1 MGVKIPQV
9 VTTDRASGA
18 QVIDGS
24 LTLQRA
30 NANYL
35 TRAIGTE
42 GNRRTWTYSCWIKRD
57 AFPAASRQLWGQ
69 VATAGAS
76 ATGAWQLYY
85 AANEA
90 LEIHTYSLT
99 HLKTNAVYRD
109 TGWYHVVQ
117 TLDTT
122 SDTADNRVRLYIN
135 GVEQTSFAT
144 RNNPNQNLELGV
156 NTVGNM
162 VIGTADN
169 AKSTYYIDAK
179 MAQCYFID
187 GLALG
192 PGYFGFTDP
201 LTNTWR
207 PKKFRAEGTTV
218 NDGTQ
223 WSSLVDVSNATV
235 NNGSAAN
242 LFDGN
247 ITTKINI
254 TGGYIEID
262 LSSRNVHA
270 GPEGIEV
277 YNNEGGA
284 YTSYQVNGGTAINWQ
299 ASAGWMS
306 MGGANSKISTIRIN
320 HLSGGGVNAAFAFRV
335 NGVTMIDST
344 TTNLAFGTN
353 GFYLPF
359 DGSAPIGED
368 KSGQGN
374 DWTPVN
380 FGGSVAL
387 DNPQVSGAR
396 PILNTTQGGT
406 QAGVGVFG
414 SKENKYYTVT
424 TANGSVYQ
432 FDITSGDNPSLSFI
446 RGATYKFDYSSFTG
460 HPVLF
465 SSTNPDSSTTA
476 YTDGTSTASNVISF
490 TVPHNAPDTLYY
502 YCQNHPT
509 AMNGS
514 ISITTD
520 ETKADPYAWKNV
532 LGLPLV
538 GVKDDLSNQ
547 INSGSTTKVVTAN
560 GNVAASSALSN
571 FYSGSFYFD
580 GTDDTLTI
588 PDNSDFSFGSED
600 YTIEMWVY
608 PTRISGTQENLIT
621 RGTSGYSGFIM
632 SVTNFLDSTSGS
644 AWDAN
649 ITYDNPLVANKW
661 QHIAVCR
668 YGDTWTVYIN
678 GVANGSDTASGSV
691 SASGTLTI
699 GERTGQTDFQGY
711 MNDVRLY
718 KGVAKYTSNFIPAST
733 NPDILPDT
741 PSGVSGGS
749 KLAIAPDTSTEGA
762 VAFDG
767 NSDYLAVTGP
777 GTLAAS
783 SNWCIE
789 CTFYCTGNSSG
800 TYRIMSANESAQG
813 SEYFHMR
820 IRNGQYQFYTS
831 NANSLT
837 GTASF
842 FKWTHI
848 AMTKSGTT
856 VRAYVDGV
864 QLWSTTD
871 NNTDSITN
879 LITGWGY
886 GSEYFPGFISNAR
899 FVNGSSVYTSEFN
912 PPVVPLTNITNT
924 AYLFCQ
930 SNTSATAYAVSPGS
944 ITANG
949 TAAASKFTPFNTDIN
964 TVRGQETGYAT
975 LNPLNLH
982 NTADTLSDGN
992 LKLTSSGSGS
1002 AHISV
1007 STLSMSSG
1015 KYFCEVK
1022 WLDVGQNFCGLRGSN
1037 DINYNN
1043 SYIYLSNAKASDTNG
1058 SSEDASYGSTWT
1070 TGDTIGIAYDAD
1082 NKTLEFF
1089 KNGVSQG
1096 VAFTS
1101 ITGTYDP
1108 NPTAYQFFF
1117 GNWSS
1122 QNATYVVNFGQK
1134 PFKFSPP
1141 DGFQPLNAAN
1151 VRPVK
1156 VISRPD
1162 QYVRVTTY
1170 TGNAAARSIDVGLK
1184 PDFVWIKQ
1192 RNTTRNNL
1200 TFDSVRG
1207 ATKFAATNS
1216 SGTPGTLTQGL
1227 TSFDD
1232 NGFSIGT
1239 SNDVN
1244 QDNGTFVVWTWRAG
1258 GNKNTFNV
1266 DDVGYAS
1273 AAAAGL
1279 TGGDIT
1285 PVAASVGTKQ
1295 GFSIIQYQG
1304 NGSTDQTIPHGLTQA
1319 PDFSIIK
1326 NVDGSSNWTVFHRSV
1341 TTTTQKVFYLNTTG
1355 AIADYSGGDS
1365 TWWGTL
1371 PGASLFTIGATST
1384 AINNGTNDMISYHW
1398 HNVPGL
1404 QKFGIY
1410 EGNNNSDGPFVELGF
1425 RPSIIWMKNIDAS
1438 GNWIIYDN
1446 ERDKF
1451 NGATKILLADTN
1463 GGGNA
1468 NDAFVGS
1475 YPTDFLS
1482 NGFKIRNTTGEINNS
1497 NTYIYCA
1504 WAEAPT
1510 VDLFGG
1516 GANAR

>member
-24 LTLQRA
+24 LKFDQSTKT
-30 NANYL
+30 YL
-35 TRAIGTE
+35 TRTPASA
-42 GNRRTWTYSCWIKRD
+42 GNRKVWTLSYWIRLDGDAGHLFSANNDGFQFEYRSTGVLLFANSGSTSGNTSSTAVFRD
-57 AFPAASRQLWGQ
+57 PNAFYHIVIQHDALNTISRF
-69 VATAGAS
+69 
-76 ATGAWQLYY
+76 
-85 AANEA
+85 
-90 LEIHTYSLT
+90 
-99 HLKTNAVYRD
+99 
-109 TGWYHVVQ
+109 
-117 TLDTT
+117 
-122 SDTADNRVRLYIN
+122 YIN
-135 GVEQTSFAT
+135 GEQNFTATLSNADGTWNNNTSHNINGRSTSIDSFSSFAMS
-144 RNNPNQNLELGV
+144 QV
-156 NTVGNM
+156 
-162 VIGTADN
+162 
-169 AKSTYYIDAK
+169 
-179 MAQCYFID
+179 YFID
-187 GLALG
+187 GQALD
-192 PGYFGFTDP
+192 PSYFGFTDP

-207 PKKFRAEGTTV
+207 PKKYEGT
-218 NDGTQ
+218 
-223 WSSLVDVSNATV
+223 
-235 NNGSAAN
+235 
-242 LFDGN
+242 
-247 ITTKINI
+247 
-254 TGGYIEID
+254 
-262 LSSRNVHA
+262 
-270 GPEGIEV
+270 
-277 YNNEGGA
+277 
-284 YTSYQVNGGTAINWQ
+284 
-299 ASAGWMS
+299 
-306 MGGANSKISTIRIN
+306 
-320 HLSGGGVNAAFAFRV
+320 
-335 NGVTMIDST
+335 
-344 TTNLAFGTN
+344 FGTN

-520 ETKADPYAWKNV
+520 ETKADPYAWKNI

-538 GVKDDLSNQ
+538 GVKDDVSNQ

-580 GTDDTLTI
+580 GTNDTLTI

-699 GERTGQTDFQGY
+699 GERAGQTDFQGY
-711 MNDVRLY
+711 INDIRLY

-749 KLAIAPDTSTEGA
+749 KLAIVPDTSTEGA

-975 LNPLNLH
+975 LNPLVS
-982 NTADTLSDGN
+982 TVSLSDGN
-992 LKLTSSGSGS
+992 LHQSQTSGTWNVAVSSIPMSTGKL
-1002 AHISV
+1002 
-1007 STLSMSSG
+1007 
-1015 KYFCEVK
+1015 YCEVTIETSNEFQIGIVK
-1022 WLDVGQNFCGLRGSN
+1022 LDDGPNWVDNFPIVDFEYGWGMIADSSNGTGRLR
-1037 DINYNN
+1037 
-1043 SYIYLSNAKASDTNG
+1043 SDYTTPVNGATNV
-1058 SSEDASYGSTWT
+1058 AYGPFSPTA
-1070 TGDTIGIAYDAD
+1070 GDTISMAYDAD
-1082 NKTLEFF
+1082 NQKLTYFV
-1089 KNGVSQG
+1089 NGINFG
-1096 VAFTS
+1096 DTTS
-1101 ITGTYDP
+1101 LWAYP
-1108 NPTAYQFFF
+1108 PTS
-1117 GNWSS
+1117 GE
-1122 QNATYVVNFGQK
+1122 YVFANSVTTNTDVLWNFGQK
-1134 PFKFSPP
+1134 PFKFLPP

-1151 VRPVK
+1151 IRPVK

-1162 QYVRVTTY
+1162 QYVDV
-1170 TGNAAARSIDVGLK
+1170 RSGLSAQFTISDLNFETNLMIAK
-1184 PDFVWIKQ
+1184 STSNNEYWIWA
-1192 RNTTRNNL
+1192 
-1200 TFDSVRG
+1200 DSVRG
-1207 ATKFAATNS
+1207 FI
-1216 SGTPGTLTQGL
+1216 GGL
-1227 TSFDD
+1227 R
-1232 NGFSIGT
+1232 
-1239 SNDVN
+1239 SNDTNVQGSGLAIANVN
-1244 QDNGTFVVWTWRAG
+1244 SNGYQSDSNWFSNGRTYVTYSFKAG
-1258 GNKNTFNV
+1258 GSKNTFNV

-1279 TGGDIT
+1279 DAGVVT
-1285 PVAASVGTKQ
+1285 PSAASVGTKQ
-1295 GFSIIQYQG
+1295 GFSILKYSGTGGQ
-1304 NGSTDQTIPHGLTQA
+1304 SCSHGLTQA
-1319 PDFSIIK
+1319 PEFILEKEIG
-1326 NVDGSSNWTVFHRSV
+1326 NTTNWTVQ
-1341 TTTTQKVFYLNTTG
+1341 TTVIDGSLDYLYLNTT
-1355 AIADYSGGDS
+1355 AQANDYNVDA
-1365 TWWGTL
+1365 
-1371 PGASLFTIGATST
+1371 PTST
-1384 AINNGTNDMISYHW
+1384 VFDIGRNSECIAYLW
-1398 HNVPGL
+1398 HSVPGFS
-1404 QKFGIY
+1404 KFGRFA
-1410 EGNNNSDGPFVELGF
+1410 GNNSADGVFVELGF
-1425 RPSIIWMKNIDAS
+1425 KPAILLIKNDNSTGDWIIWDSARNPVNPVNRQIWPYTTS
-1438 GNWIIYDN
+1438 GTYGAYDQ
-1446 ERDKF
+1446 
-1451 NGATKILLADTN
+1451 
-1463 GGGNA
+1463 
-1468 NDAFVGS
+1468 VGS
-1475 YPTDFLS
+1475 NYPMDFLS
-1482 NGFKIRNTTGEINNS
+1482 NGFKMRTTDADMNGS
-1497 NTYIYCA
+1497 SRTYIYAA
-1504 WAEAPT
+1504 WAEAPS
-1510 VDLFGG
+1510 VDLYGG

>member
-76 ATGAWQLYY
+76 ATGSWQLYY

-122 SDTADNRVRLYIN
+122 SGTADNRVRLYIN

-359 DGSAPIGED
+359 DGNLPIGED
-368 KSGQGN
+368 QSGNGN
-374 DWTPVN
+374 NFTPVN

-538 GVKDDLSNQ
+538 GSATDVSNQ

-588 PDNSDFSFGSED
+588 PDNSDFSFGSGD

-718 KGVAKYTSNFIPAST
+718 KGVAKYTSNFVVPATS
-733 NPDILPDT
+733 PDILPDT

-749 KLAIAPDTSTEGA
+749 KLAKITEGA

-767 NSDYLAVTGP
+767 TGDSLKVPDSSDLAFGTGEFTVEMFFYANTVS
-777 GTLAAS
+777 GNDVLYDSRAA
-783 SNWCIE
+783 
-789 CTFYCTGNSSG
+789 TGNPTDGFS
-800 TYRIMSANESAQG
+800 IV
-813 SEYFHMR
+813 
-820 IRNGQYQFYTS
+820 RNGDQLRTYTS
-831 NANSLT
+831 GAYQITPST
-837 GTASF
+837 FRVGTKRWYHLAITRES
-842 FKWTHI
+842 
-848 AMTKSGTT
+848 TT
-856 VRAYVDGV
+856 QKMYIDGV
-864 QLWSTTD
+864 LV
-871 NNTDSITN
+871 
-879 LITGWGY
+879 
-886 GSEYFPGFISNAR
+886 GSATVSNDFSQPKATIGSDVNKSENWDGFISNVRLIKGTAL
-899 FVNGSSVYTSEFN
+899 YTSAFT
-912 PPVVPLTNITNT
+912 PPTAPLTDLTNT
-924 AYLFCQ
+924 KLLCCQ
-930 SNTSATAYAVSPGS
+930 SNTSATEAAVTPGS
-944 ITANG
+944 ITASGN
-949 TAAASKFTPFNTDIN
+949 AAATNFNPFNTDIN

-975 LNPLNLH
+975 LNPLVS
-982 NTADTLSDGN
+982 TVSLSDGN
-992 LKLTSSGSGS
+992 LHQSQTSGTWNV
-1002 AHISV
+1002 AV
-1007 STLSMSSG
+1007 SSIPMSTG
-1015 KYFCEVK
+1015 KWYCEVTIETSNEFQIGIVK
-1022 WLDVGQNFCGLRGSN
+1022 LDDGPNWVDNFPIVDFEYGWGMIADSSNGTGRLR
-1037 DINYNN
+1037 
-1043 SYIYLSNAKASDTNG
+1043 SDYVTPVNGATNV
-1058 SSEDASYGSTWT
+1058 AYGPFSPTA
-1070 TGDTIGIAYDAD
+1070 GDTISMAYDAD
-1082 NKTLEFF
+1082 NQKLTYFV
-1089 KNGVSQG
+1089 NGINFG
-1096 VAFTS
+1096 DTTS
-1101 ITGTYDP
+1101 LWAYP
-1108 NPTAYQFFF
+1108 PTS
-1117 GNWSS
+1117 GE
-1122 QNATYVVNFGQK
+1122 YVFANSVTTNTDVLWNFGQK
-1134 PFKFSPP
+1134 PFKFPPP

-1151 VRPVK
+1151 IRPVK

-1162 QYVRVTTY
+1162 QYVDV
-1170 TGNAAARSIDVGLK
+1170 RSGLSAQFTISDLNFETNFMIAK
-1184 PDFVWIKQ
+1184 STSNNEYWIWA
-1192 RNTTRNNL
+1192 
-1200 TFDSVRG
+1200 DSVRG
-1207 ATKFAATNS
+1207 FI
-1216 SGTPGTLTQGL
+1216 GGL
-1227 TSFDD
+1227 RS
-1232 NGFSIGT
+1232 
-1239 SNDVN
+1239 
-1244 QDNGTFVVWTWRAG
+1244 NGTNAQGSGLAIANVNSNGYQSDSNWFSNGRTYVTYSFKAG
-1258 GNKNTFNV
+1258 GSKNTFNV

-1279 TGGDIT
+1279 DAGVVT
-1285 PVAASVGTKQ
+1285 PSAASVGTKQ
-1295 GFSIIQYQG
+1295 GFSILKYSGTGGQ
-1304 NGSTDQTIPHGLTQA
+1304 SCSHGLTQA
-1319 PDFSIIK
+1319 PEFIIEK
-1326 NVDGSSNWTVFHRSV
+1326 EIGNTTNWTVQ
-1341 TTTTQKVFYLNTTG
+1341 TTVIDGSLDYLYLNTT
-1355 AIADYSGGDS
+1355 AQANDYNVDA
-1365 TWWGTL
+1365 
-1371 PGASLFTIGATST
+1371 PTST
-1384 AINNGTNDMISYHW
+1384 VFDIGRNSECIAYLW
-1398 HNVPGL
+1398 HSVPGFS
-1404 QKFGIY
+1404 KFGHFA
-1410 EGNNNSDGPFVELGF
+1410 GNNSDDGVFVELGF
-1425 RPSIIWMKNIDAS
+1425 KPAILLIKNDNNTGDWIIWDSARNPVNPVNRQIWPYTTS
-1438 GNWIIYDN
+1438 GTYGAYDQ
-1446 ERDKF
+1446 
-1451 NGATKILLADTN
+1451 
-1463 GGGNA
+1463 
-1468 NDAFVGS
+1468 VGS
-1475 YPTDFLS
+1475 NYPMDFLS
-1482 NGFKIRNTTGEINNS
+1482 NGFKMRTTDADMNGS
-1497 NTYIYCA
+1497 SRTYIYAA
-1504 WAEAPT
+1504 WAEAPS
-1510 VDLFGG
+1510 VDLYGG